1 MGKTEDWSEE
11 LSVEIANDIKR
22 RNGGTM
28 ERWKEVRKNC
38 QNGNGEVDRSIGLM
52 RRKNYESVN

>member
-28 ERWKEVRKNC
+28 ERWKEVRKKLS
-38 QNGNGEVDRSIGLM
+38 EWEWRSRSVDWTNEKEEL
-52 RRKNYESVN
+52 